1 MRLGGL
7 NDRCNSIANII
18 TIVTTVTIILNL
30 ITTVTI
36 ILILNLITTVT
47 ITSAVITLNAS
58 GSASHA
64 RRSSTDLS
72 LRLKNYEICDFSND
86 DDYDDDNDND
96 F

>member
-36 ILILNLITTVT
+36 
-47 ITSAVITLNAS
+47 TSTVITLNAS